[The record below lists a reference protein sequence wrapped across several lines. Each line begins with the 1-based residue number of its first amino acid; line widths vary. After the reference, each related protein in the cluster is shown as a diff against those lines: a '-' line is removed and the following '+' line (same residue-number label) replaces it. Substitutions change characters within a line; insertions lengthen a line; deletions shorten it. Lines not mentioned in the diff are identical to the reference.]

1 MFASENDLDEPQDK
15 EFKSTITNSIRGVK
29 EFDEDTKKQLKE
41 IKKKE
46 LVENSAQVAPR
57 KTEA

>member
-41 IKKKE
+41 IKEKE
-46 LVENSAQVAPR
+46 LMENSAQVAPR